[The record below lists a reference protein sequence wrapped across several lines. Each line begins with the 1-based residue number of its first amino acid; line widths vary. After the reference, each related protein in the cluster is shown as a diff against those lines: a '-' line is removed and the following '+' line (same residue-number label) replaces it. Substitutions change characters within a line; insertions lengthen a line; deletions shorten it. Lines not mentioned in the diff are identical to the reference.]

1 MVDSPAGTGT
11 PSRFTRTVRFLTTDK
26 GGGIL
31 LLVATVV
38 ALVWANSGW
47 SGGYTGLRDATLG
60 PEWADLHLTVGQW
73 ASDGLLAVFFFVTG
87 LELKQE
93 FRTGALRRVQ
103 DALVPVLAA
112 CGGVA
117 MPAVLYTLV
126 NSAAADGDTA
136 GWAVPAA
143 TDIAFAVSVLAVVGS
158 HLPARLRVFL
168 LTLAVVDDLIGILII
183 AFFFAE
189 DLDLGFL
196 ALALV
201 PLALFAFCTQKGF
214 DRWWLLVPLAVVT
227 WALVHHSGIHA
238 TISAVVLGFMVPV
251 RSRTGKE
258 TSLQFST
265 MLGPWSALVV
275 LPLFA
280 FFAAG
285 VTVGGWSGLTDSWAD
300 PVAYGVIVALVV
312 GKPLGITV
320 TTWLSSRLPGMALAP
335 SLRWPDII
343 GMGMVAGIGFT
354 VSLLVSEL
362 TFGAGSVSDD
372 HAKVGVLTASLLSAL
387 LGGTYLAVRDRRY
400 RSGRISGQGAA
411 QQAAVEAGVVGPQQV

>member
-1 MVDSPAGTGT
+1 MFRVSVETSAPA
-11 PSRFTRTVRFLTTDK
+11 PQPVPPLTRAVRFLTTDR
-26 GGGIL
+26 GGGVL

-38 ALVWANSGW
+38 ALVWANSGL
-47 SGGYTGLRDATLG
+47 SGGYHGLRDAELG
-60 PEWADLHLTVGQW
+60 PAWADLHLSVGEW

-93 FRTGALRRVQ
+93 FLTGSLRRPQ

-117 MPAVLYTLV
+117 TPALLYFLV
-126 NSAAADGDTA
+126 NTVATDGDTA

-158 HLPARLRVFL
+158 HLPPRLRVFL

-183 AFFFAE
+183 AFFFAD
-189 DLDLGFL
+189 DLKLGYL
-196 ALALV
+196 LLALV
-201 PLALFAFCTQKGF
+201 PLAAFTWCTQRGH
-214 DRWWLLVPLAVVT
+214 DRWWILAPLGVLT

-238 TISAVVLGFMVPV
+238 TIAAVVLGFTVPV
-251 RSRTGKE
+251 MSRRGSQ
-258 TSLQFST
+258 TSLRFAT
-265 MLGPWSALVV
+265 ALGPWSSLVV
-275 LPLFA
+275 LPVFA

-285 VTVGGWSGLTDSWAD
+285 VTVGGWSGLTGSWTD

-320 TTWLSSRLPGMALAP
+320 ATWLSSKIPGMALAP

-354 VSLLVSEL
+354 VSLLISEL
-362 TFGAGSVSDD
+362 TFGAGSSLDD
-372 HAKVGVLTASLLSAL
+372 HGKVGVLTGSVVSAV
-387 LGGTYLAVRDRRY
+387 LGGTYLAVRDRHY
-400 RSGRISGQGAA
+400 RRIG
-411 QQAAVEAGVVGPQQV
+411 

>member
-1 MVDSPAGTGT
+1 MTSTST
-11 PSRFTRTVRFLTTDK
+11 PLNRVARFVTTDK

-31 LLVATVV
+31 LLVATVI
-38 ALVWANSGW
+38 ALLWANSGW
-47 SGGYTGLRDATLG
+47 AGGYSGLRDAEIG
-60 PEWADLHLTVGQW
+60 PEWADLHLTVGEW

-93 FRTGALRRVQ
+93 FLTGALRRVQ
-103 DALVPVLAA
+103 DAAVPVLAA

-117 MPAVLYTLV
+117 VPAILYTVV
-126 NSAAADGDTA
+126 NASVSGGDTA

-158 HLPARLRVFL
+158 HLPQRLRVFL

-183 AFFFAE
+183 AFFFAD
-189 DLDLGFL
+189 DLNLGFL
-196 ALALV
+196 LLALV
-201 PLALFAFCTQKGF
+201 PLVLFAVCTQRGF
-214 DRWWLLVPLAVVT
+214 DQWWLLVPLGVLT

-251 RSRTGKE
+251 RSRAGKD
-258 TSLQFST
+258 TSHRFAAAID
-265 MLGPWSALVV
+265 PWSSAVV
-275 LPLFA
+275 LPVFA

-285 VTVGGWSGLTDSWAD
+285 VTVGGWSGLTESWSD
-300 PVAYGVIVALVV
+300 PVAYGVIIALVV
-312 GKPLGITV
+312 GKPLGITL
-320 TTWLSSRLPGMALAP
+320 TTWLTSRLPGMALAS

-354 VSLLVSEL
+354 VSLLISEL

-372 HAKVGVLTASLLSAL
+372 HAKVGVLTASLLSAV
-387 LGGTYLAVRDRRY
+387 LGGAYLTVRNNKYRR
-400 RSGRISGQGAA
+400 AKDA
-411 QQAAVEAGVVGPQQV
+411 

>member
-1 MVDSPAGTGT
+1 MTGPSPT
-11 PSRFTRTVRFLTTDK
+11 PFTRAVRFLITDK

-31 LLVATVV
+31 LLIATVI
-38 ALVWANSGW
+38 ALVWANSGF
-47 SGGYTGLRDATLG
+47 SGGYSGLRDAETG
-60 PEWADLHLTVGQW
+60 PEWADLHLSVGEW

-93 FRTGALRRVQ
+93 FLTGALRRVQ

-117 MPAVLYTLV
+117 VPAILYTVV
-126 NSAAADGDTA
+126 NAAASGGDTS

-158 HLPARLRVFL
+158 NLPQRLRVFL

-183 AFFFAE
+183 AFFFAD
-189 DLDLGFL
+189 DLKLGYL
-196 ALALV
+196 LLALV
-201 PLALFAFCTQKGF
+201 PLAAFTWCTQRGH
-214 DRWWLLVPLAVVT
+214 DRWWILAPLGVLT

-238 TISAVVLGFMVPV
+238 TIAAVVLGFTVPV
-251 RSRTGKE
+251 MSRRGAQ
-258 TSLQFST
+258 TSLRFAT
-265 MLGPWSALVV
+265 ALGPWSSLVV
-275 LPLFA
+275 LPVFA

-285 VTVGGWSGLTDSWAD
+285 VTVGGWSGLTDAWAD

-320 TTWLSSRLPGMALAP
+320 TTWLSSKIPGMALAP

-354 VSLLVSEL
+354 VSLLISEL
-362 TFGAGSVSDD
+362 TFGAGSSLDD
-372 HAKVGVLTASLLSAL
+372 HGKVGVLTGSVVSAV
-387 LGGTYLAVRDRRY
+387 LGGTYLAVRDRHY
-400 RSGRISGQGAA
+400 RRIG
-411 QQAAVEAGVVGPQQV
+411 

>member
-1 MVDSPAGTGT
+1 M
-11 PSRFTRTVRFLTTDK
+11 TRAVRFLTTDR
-26 GGGIL
+26 GGGVL

-38 ALVWANSGW
+38 ALVWANSGL
-47 SGGYTGLRDATLG
+47 SGGYHGLRDAELG
-60 PEWADLHLTVGQW
+60 PAWADLHLSVGEW

-93 FRTGALRRVQ
+93 FLTGSLRRPQ

-117 MPAVLYTLV
+117 TPALLYFLV
-126 NSAAADGDTA
+126 NTVAADGDTA

-158 HLPARLRVFL
+158 HLPPRLRVFL

-183 AFFFAE
+183 AFFFAD
-189 DLDLGFL
+189 DLKLGYL
-196 ALALV
+196 LLALV
-201 PLALFAFCTQKGF
+201 PLAAFTWCTQRGH
-214 DRWWLLVPLAVVT
+214 DRWWILAPLGVLT

-238 TISAVVLGFMVPV
+238 TIAAVVLGFTVPV
-251 RSRTGKE
+251 MSRRGSQ
-258 TSLQFST
+258 TSLRFAT
-265 MLGPWSALVV
+265 ALGPWSSLVV
-275 LPLFA
+275 LPVFA

-285 VTVGGWSGLTDSWAD
+285 VTVGGWSGLTGSWTD

-320 TTWLSSRLPGMALAP
+320 ATWLSSKIPGMALAP

-354 VSLLVSEL
+354 VSLLISEL
-362 TFGAGSVSDD
+362 TFGAGSSLDD
-372 HAKVGVLTASLLSAL
+372 HGKVGVLTGSVVSAV
-387 LGGTYLAVRDRRY
+387 LGGTYLAVRDRHY
-400 RSGRISGQGAA
+400 RRIG
-411 QQAAVEAGVVGPQQV
+411 

>member
-1 MVDSPAGTGT
+1 MEGP
-11 PSRFTRTVRFLTTDK
+11 RTSGVARTIRFLTTDK
-26 GGGIL
+26 GGGVL
-31 LLVATVV
+31 LLIATVI
-38 ALVWANSGW
+38 ALAWANSGW
-47 SGGYTGLRDATLG
+47 SDGYAGLRDTETG

-93 FRTGALRRVQ
+93 FLTGALRRVQ

-117 MPAVLYTLV
+117 VPAILYTVV
-126 NSAAADGDTA
+126 NATASDGDTA

-158 HLPARLRVFL
+158 HLPQRLRVFL

-183 AFFFAE
+183 ALFFA
-189 DLDLGFL
+189 DGLNLGFL

-201 PLALFAFCTQKGF
+201 PLALFAVSTQRGF
-214 DRWWLLVPLAVVT
+214 DQWWLLTPLAVLT

-251 RSRTGKE
+251 RSRAGKE
-258 TSLQFST
+258 TSRRFST
-265 MLGPWSALVV
+265 ALGPWSALVV
-275 LPLFA
+275 LPVFA

-285 VTVGGWSGLTDSWAD
+285 VTVGGWSGLTDSWTD
-300 PVAYGVIVALVV
+300 PVAYGVIIALVV

-320 TTWLSSRLPGMALAP
+320 TTWLTSKLPGMALAP
-335 SLRWPDII
+335 SLKWPDII

-362 TFGAGSVSDD
+362 TFGAGTVLDD
-372 HAKVGVLTASLLSAL
+372 HAKVGVLTASLLSAF
-387 LGGTYLAVRDRRY
+387 LGGAYLTVRNRRY
-400 RSGRISGQGAA
+400 ARAA
-411 QQAAVEAGVVGPQQV
+411 ATNAGDAGTQS

>member
-1 MVDSPAGTGT
+1 MTGSSPT
-11 PSRFTRTVRFLTTDK
+11 PFARAVRFLTTDK

-31 LLVATVV
+31 LLIATVI
-38 ALVWANSGW
+38 ALVWANSGF
-47 SGGYTGLRDATLG
+47 SGGYSGLRDAEIG
-60 PEWADLHLTVGQW
+60 PEWADLHLSVGEW
-73 ASDGLLAVFFFVTG
+73 ASDGLLAIFFFVTG

-93 FRTGALRRVQ
+93 FLTGALRRVQ
-103 DALVPVLAA
+103 DALVPMLAA

-117 MPAVLYTLV
+117 VPAILYTVV
-126 NSAAADGDTA
+126 NAAANGGDTS

-158 HLPARLRVFL
+158 HLPQRLRVFL

-183 AFFFAE
+183 AFFFAD
-189 DLDLGFL
+189 DLNLGFL

-201 PLALFAFCTQKGF
+201 PLVLFAVATQRGF
-214 DRWWLLVPLAVVT
+214 DQWLLLTPLAVLT

-251 RSRTGKE
+251 KSRAGKA
-258 TSLQFST
+258 TSHRFSAA
-265 MLGPWSALVV
+265 LGPWSSLLV
-275 LPLFA
+275 LPVFS
-280 FFAAG
+280 FVAAG

-300 PVAYGVIVALVV
+300 PVAYGVIIALVA

-320 TTWLSSRLPGMALAP
+320 TTWLTSKLPGMALAS

-362 TFGAGSVSDD
+362 TFGAGTVLDD
-372 HAKVGVLTASLLSAL
+372 HAKVGVLTASLLSAI
-387 LGGTYLAVRDRRY
+387 LGGAYLAVRNRKYARAAAANAGDART
-400 RSGRISGQGAA
+400 RS
-411 QQAAVEAGVVGPQQV
+411 

>member
-1 MVDSPAGTGT
+1 MSVETSAPA
-11 PSRFTRTVRFLTTDK
+11 PQPVPPLTRAVRFLTTDR
-26 GGGIL
+26 GGGVL
-31 LLVATVV
+31 LLIATVV
-38 ALVWANSGW
+38 ALVWANSGL
-47 SGGYTGLRDATLG
+47 SGGYHGLRDAEFG
-60 PEWADLHLTVGQW
+60 PAWADLHLSVGEW

-93 FRTGALRRVQ
+93 FLTGSLRRPQ

-117 MPAVLYTLV
+117 TPALLYFLV
-126 NSAAADGDTA
+126 NTVAADGDTA

-183 AFFFAE
+183 AFFFAD
-189 DLDLGFL
+189 DLELGYL
-196 ALALV
+196 LLALV
-201 PLALFAFCTQKGF
+201 PLAAFTWCTQRGIN
-214 DRWWLLVPLAVVT
+214 RWWILTPLGVLT

-238 TISAVVLGFMVPV
+238 TIAAVVLGFTVPV
-251 RSRTGKE
+251 MSGRGAQ
-258 TSLQFST
+258 TSLRFAT
-265 MLGPWSALVV
+265 ALAPWSSLVV
-275 LPLFA
+275 LPVFA

-285 VTVGGWSGLTDSWAD
+285 VTVGGFSGLTDAWSD

-320 TTWLSSRLPGMALAP
+320 ATWLSSKIPGMALAP

-354 VSLLVSEL
+354 VSLLISEL
-362 TFGAGSVSDD
+362 TFGAGSSLDD
-372 HAKVGVLTASLLSAL
+372 HGKVGVLTGSVVSAV
-387 LGGTYLAVRDRRY
+387 LGGTYLAVRDRHY
-400 RSGRISGQGAA
+400 RRIG
-411 QQAAVEAGVVGPQQV
+411 